1 MSDARREQP
10 IEDVVRDT
18 VDEKNDPTTRREAVE
33 LELEE
38 LDRSEEGAEVDVSE
52 LAEAPAAGV
61 IDPDLEDPPE
71 PNEPG

>member
-52 LAEAPAAGV
+52 LTEAPAAGV
-61 IDPDLEDPPE
+61 IDADLEDPPE

>member
-1 MSDARREQP
+1 MSSRSRTSSG
-10 IEDVVRDT
+10 DT

-52 LAEAPAAGV
+52 LTEAPAAGV

>member
-52 LAEAPAAGV
+52 LTEAPAAGV